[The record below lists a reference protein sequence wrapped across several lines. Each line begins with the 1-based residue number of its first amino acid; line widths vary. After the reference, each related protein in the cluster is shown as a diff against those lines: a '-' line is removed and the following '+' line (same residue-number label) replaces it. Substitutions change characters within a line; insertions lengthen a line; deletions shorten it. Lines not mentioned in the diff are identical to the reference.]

1 MFKLDRV
8 SKKFIQGQTEIN
20 VLSGLSFELAQG
32 ETVSIVGQSGSGKST
47 LLSILSGL
55 QSVDEGHLFFDGEDL
70 TNLSQERLTS
80 FRATKLGIIFQHFHL
95 IPHLTALE
103 NISLPLEILKIE
115 DEDRAHELLDRV
127 GLSNRANHL
136 PSQMSGGEMQRVA
149 VARALIARPKV
160 ILADEP
166 SGNLDKDNANKV
178 IELMFNLVQEERTS
192 LILVTHDNSLAS
204 MCERTLHLSDGRL
217 H

>member
-178 IELMFNLVQEERTS
+178 IELMFNLVREERTS

>member
-20 VLSGLSFELAQG
+20 VLTELSFELAKG

-178 IELMFNLVQEERTS
+178 IELMFNLVREERTS

>member
-70 TNLSQERLTS
+70 TNLSQERLTT

-178 IELMFNLVQEERTS
+178 IELMFNLVREERTS